1 MIRGLRSA
9 CLLGGASLLPLFAS
23 AHNGEWLLAKLTIP
37 VSGEVSLT
45 VTVDAEANFLI
56 KDRAD
61 LAREAKEL
69 LLLNDGKETR
79 PWSEVAPTPSYGTT
93 DRLDPTAPLNHTPE
107 ELARRYTLLQATWR
121 WDDPPAKFTL
131 RAPEKS
137 PHTVLLWLD
146 DRRQPAAEA
155 RWVMLIGG
163 DESPLIQLTPPK
175 PRPKLPWWLGPG
187 LGDCVLPAL
196 ATLAGMLLVWFALR
210 LNRIGEWLDR
220 KPKP

>member
-1 MIRGLRSA
+1 
-9 CLLGGASLLPLFAS
+9 LLPLFAS

-37 VSGEVSLT
+37 ASGEVSLT

-79 PWSEVAPTPSYGTT
+79 PWSEVAPTPSFGTT

-107 ELARRYTLLQATWR
+107 ELARRYTLLQATWH

-137 PHTVLLWLD
+137 PHTVILWLVD
-146 DRRQPAAEA
+146 ERQPKGEP

-163 DESPLIQLTPPK
+163 DESPLIQLNAPE
-175 PRPKLPWWLGPG
+175 PRRELPWWLSPG
-187 LGDCVLPAL
+187 ISDFVIPAL
-196 ATLAGMLLVWFALR
+196 ATVAGMLLVWFALS

-220 KPKP
+220 KRKP

>member
-23 AHNGEWLLAKLTIP
+23 AHNGEWLLARLTIP
-37 VSGEVSLT
+37 ASGEVSLT

-79 PWSEVAPTPSYGTT
+79 PWSEVAPTPSFGTT
-93 DRLDPTAPLNHTPE
+93 DRLDPAAPLNHTPE
-107 ELARRYTLLQATWR
+107 ELARRYRLLQATWR
-121 WDDPPAKFTL
+121 WDDPPARFTL
-131 RAPEKS
+131 LAPEKS

-163 DESPLIQLTPPK
+163 DESPLIQLGARE
-175 PRPKLPWWLGPG
+175 PRRELPWWLEPG
-187 LGDCVLPAL
+187 IGDFVLPAI
-196 ATLAGMLLVWFALR
+196 ATAIGMLLVWFALG
-210 LNRIGEWLDR
+210 LNRLGEWLDR
-220 KPKP
+220 KRKP

>member
-37 VSGEVSLT
+37 ASGEVSLT

-79 PWSEVAPTPSYGTT
+79 PWSEVAPTPSFGTT

-107 ELARRYTLLQATWR
+107 ELARRYTLLQATWH

-137 PHTVLLWLD
+137 PHTVILWLVD
-146 DRRQPAAEA
+146 ERQPKGEP

-163 DESPLIQLTPPK
+163 DESPLIEADRSIK
-175 PRPKLPWWLGPG
+175 DEDRPWWQRRRGWGRLIQHILVYGTFA
-187 LGDCVLPAL
+187 LLATWLARWIRKNVLP
-196 ATLAGMLLVWFALR
+196 
-210 LNRIGEWLDR
+210 
-220 KPKP
+220 

>member
-37 VSGEVSLT
+37 ASGEVSLT

-56 KDRAD
+56 KDRVD

-79 PWSEVAPTPSYGTT
+79 PWSEVAPTPSFGTT

-131 RAPEKS
+131 RSPEKS

-163 DESPLIQLTPPK
+163 DESPLIQLAPPK
-175 PRPKLPWWLGPG
+175 PRQELPWWLGPG
-187 LGDCVLPAL
+187 IGDFVIPAL
-196 ATLAGMLLVWFALR
+196 ATLAGMLLIWFALR

>member
-37 VSGEVSLT
+37 ASGEVSLT

-79 PWSEVAPTPSYGTT
+79 PWSEVAPTPSFGTT

-137 PHTVLLWLD
+137 PHTLILWLVD
-146 DRRQPAAEA
+146 ERQPKGEP

-163 DESPLIQLTPPK
+163 DESPLIQLAPPK
-175 PRPKLPWWLGPG
+175 PRRELPWWLSPG
-187 LGDCVLPAL
+187 ISDFVIPAL
-196 ATLAGMLLVWFALR
+196 ATVAGMLLVWFALS

-220 KPKP
+220 KRKP

>member
-23 AHNGEWLLAKLTIP
+23 AHNGEWLLARLTIP
-37 VSGEVSLT
+37 ASGEVSLT

-79 PWSEVAPTPSYGTT
+79 PWSEVAPTPSFGTT
-93 DRLDPTAPLNHTPE
+93 DRLDPAAPLNHTPE
-107 ELARRYTLLQATWR
+107 ELARRYRLLQATWR
-121 WDDPPAKFTL
+121 WDDPPARFTL
-131 RAPEKS
+131 LAPEKS

-163 DESPLIQLTPPK
+163 DESPLIQLGARE
-175 PRPKLPWWLGPG
+175 PRRELPWWLEPG
-187 LGDCVLPAL
+187 IGDFVLPAI
-196 ATLAGMLLVWFALR
+196 ATAIGMLLVWFALG

-220 KPKP
+220 KRKP

>member
-37 VSGEVSLT
+37 ATGEVSLT

-79 PWSEVAPTPSYGTT
+79 PWSEVAPTPSFGTT

-121 WDDPPAKFTL
+121 WDDPPARFTL
-131 RAPEKS
+131 LAPEKS

-163 DESPLIQLTPPK
+163 DESPLIQLSTAE
-175 PRPKLPWWLGPG
+175 PRRALPWWLSPG
-187 LGDCVLPAL
+187 ISDFVIPAL
-196 ATLAGMLLVWFALR
+196 ATVAGMLLVWFALS
-210 LNRIGEWLDR
+210 LNRVGEWLDR
-220 KPKP
+220 KRKP

>member
-37 VSGEVSLT
+37 ASGEVSLT

-79 PWSEVAPTPSYGTT
+79 PWSEVAPTPSFGTT
-93 DRLDPTAPLNHTPE
+93 DRLDPAAPLNHTPE
-107 ELARRYTLLQATWR
+107 ELARRYRLLQATWL
-121 WDDPPAKFTL
+121 WDDPPARFTL
-131 RAPEKS
+131 LAPEKS

-163 DESPLIQLTPPK
+163 DESPLIQLGARE
-175 PRPKLPWWLGPG
+175 PRRELPWWLEPG
-187 LGDCVLPAL
+187 IGDFVLPAI
-196 ATLAGMLLVWFALR
+196 ATAIGMLLVWFALG
-210 LNRIGEWLDR
+210 LNRLGEWLDR
-220 KPKP
+220 KRKP

>member
-1 MIRGLRSA
+1 VIRGLRSA

-37 VSGEVSLT
+37 ATGEVSLT

-79 PWSEVAPTPSYGTT
+79 PWSEVAPTPSFGTT

-121 WDDPPAKFTL
+121 WDDPPARFTL
-131 RAPEKS
+131 LAPEKS

-163 DESPLIQLTPPK
+163 DESPLIQLSTAE
-175 PRPKLPWWLGPG
+175 PRRALPWWLGPG
-187 LGDCVLPAL
+187 IGDFFIPAL
-196 ATLAGMLLVWFALR
+196 ATLAGMLLVWFALS
-210 LNRIGEWLDR
+210 LNRVGEWLDR
-220 KPKP
+220 KRKP

>member
-37 VSGEVSLT
+37 ATGEVSLT

-79 PWSEVAPTPSYGTT
+79 PWSEVAPTPSFGTT

-121 WDDPPAKFTL
+121 WDDPPARFTL
-131 RAPEKS
+131 LAPEKS

-146 DRRQPAAEA
+146 DRLQPAAEA

-163 DESPLIQLTPPK
+163 DESPLIQLSTAE
-175 PRPKLPWWLGPG
+175 PRRALPWWLGPG
-187 LGDCVLPAL
+187 IGDFVIPAL
-196 ATLAGMLLVWFALR
+196 ATLAGMLLIWFALR
-210 LNRIGEWLDR
+210 LNRVGEWLDR
-220 KPKP
+220 KRKP

>member
-1 MIRGLRSA
+1 VIRGLRQA
-9 CLLGGASLLPLFAS
+9 GLLGGAALLPLFAS

-37 VSGEVSLT
+37 ASGEVSLT

-56 KDRAD
+56 KDPAA

-79 PWSEVAPTPSYGTT
+79 PWSEVAPAPTFGTA
-93 DRLDPTAPLNHTPE
+93 DRLDPAAPLNHTPE

-131 RAPEKS
+131 LAPEKS
-137 PHTVLLWLD
+137 PHTVILWLD
-146 DRRQPAAEA
+146 DRRQPAAAA

-163 DESPLIQLTPPK
+163 DESPLIQLGGAQ
-175 PRPKLPWWLGPG
+175 PRSAPPWWLSPG
-187 LGDCVLPAL
+187 LGDFVLPAL
-196 ATLAGMLLVWFALR
+196 ATVVGMLLVWFALR
-210 LNRIGEWLDR
+210 LNRLGEWLDR
-220 KPKP
+220 KRKP

>member
-37 VSGEVSLT
+37 ASGEVSLT

-79 PWSEVAPTPSYGTT
+79 PWSEVAPTPSFGTS
-93 DRLDPTAPLNHTPE
+93 DRLDPAAPLNHTPE
-107 ELARRYTLLQATWR
+107 ELARRYRLLQATWR
-121 WDDPPAKFTL
+121 WDDPPARFTL
-131 RAPEKS
+131 LAPEKS

-163 DESPLIQLTPPK
+163 DESPLIQLSAPE
-175 PRPKLPWWLGPG
+175 PRRELPWWLEPG
-187 LGDCVLPAL
+187 IGDFVLPAI
-196 ATLAGMLLVWFALR
+196 ATAIGMLLVWFALG

-220 KPKP
+220 KRKP

>member
-37 VSGEVSLT
+37 ATGEVSLT

-79 PWSEVAPTPSYGTT
+79 PWSEVAPTPSFGTT

-121 WDDPPAKFTL
+121 WDDPPARFTL
-131 RAPEKS
+131 LAPEKS

-163 DESPLIQLTPPK
+163 DESPLIQLSASE
-175 PRPKLPWWLGPG
+175 PRRALPWWLGPG
-187 LGDCVLPAL
+187 IGDFVIPAL
-196 ATLAGMLLVWFALR
+196 ATVAGVLLVWFALG
-210 LNRIGEWLDR
+210 LNRLGEWLDR
-220 KPKP
+220 KRKP

>member
-37 VSGEVSLT
+37 ASGEVSLT

-79 PWSEVAPTPSYGTT
+79 PWSEVAPTPSFGTS
-93 DRLDPTAPLNHTPE
+93 DRLDPAAPLNHTPE
-107 ELARRYTLLQATWR
+107 ELARRYRLLQATWR
-121 WDDPPAKFTL
+121 WDDPPARFTL
-131 RAPEKS
+131 LAPEKS

-163 DESPLIQLTPPK
+163 DESPLIQLGARE
-175 PRPKLPWWLGPG
+175 PRRELPWWLEPG
-187 LGDCVLPAL
+187 IGDFVLPAI
-196 ATLAGMLLVWFALR
+196 ATGIGMLLVWFALG
-210 LNRIGEWLDR
+210 LNRLGEWLDR
-220 KPKP
+220 KRKP

>member
-1 MIRGLRSA
+1 MIGGLRSA

-37 VSGEVSLT
+37 ASGEVSLT

-61 LAREAKEL
+61 LAREAKDL

-79 PWSEVAPTPSYGTT
+79 PWSEVAPTPSFGTT

-121 WDDPPAKFTL
+121 WDDPPARFTL
-131 RAPEKS
+131 LAPEKS

-163 DESPLIQLTPPK
+163 DESPLIQLSASE
-175 PRPKLPWWLGPG
+175 PRRALPWWLSPG
-187 LGDCVLPAL
+187 ISDFVIPAL
-196 ATLAGMLLVWFALR
+196 ATVAGMLLVWFALS
-210 LNRIGEWLDR
+210 LNRVGEWLDR
-220 KPKP
+220 KRKP

>member
-1 MIRGLRSA
+1 VIRGLRQA
-9 CLLGGASLLPLFAS
+9 GLLGGALMLPLFAS

-37 VSGEVSLT
+37 ASGEVSLT

-56 KDRAD
+56 KDPAA

-79 PWSEVAPTPSYGTT
+79 PWSEVAPAPTFGTA
-93 DRLDPTAPLNHTPE
+93 DRLDPAAPLNHTPE

-121 WDDPPAKFTL
+121 WDDPPPKFTL
-131 RAPEKS
+131 LAPEKS

-146 DRRQPAAEA
+146 DRRQASAEA

-163 DESPLIQLTPPK
+163 DESPMIQTGAAAPRKEPPGG
-175 PRPKLPWWLGPG
+175 LGPG
-187 LGDCVLPAL
+187 LVAL
-196 ATLAGMLLVWFALR
+196 VLLVAALGALLMGFAPGR
-210 LNRIGEWLDR
+210 KRVGEWLDR
-220 KPKP
+220 KRKR